1 MPQMA
6 PLSWLN
12 LFIYFIIVFLILN
25 SLNYFYF
32 NKTASNQE
40 KKNMKMMK
48 KNSWKW

>member
-12 LFIYFIIVFLILN
+12 LFVFFIIVFLIFN

-32 NKTASNQE
+32 NKPSSSHNKTSIN
-40 KKNMKMMK
+40 KVKM
-48 KNSWKW
+48 SWKW

>member
-12 LFIYFIIVFLILN
+12 LFIYFIMIFLILN
-25 SLNYFYF
+25 SLNYFFFKSPF
-32 NKTASNQE
+32 NQ
-40 KKNMKMMK
+40 KKSKILKNN

>member
-12 LFIYFIIVFLILN
+12 LFIFFIMIFLIFN

-32 NKTASNQE
+32 NKSFHTQGE
-40 KKNMKMMK
+40 KNKTLKNKI
-48 KNSWKW
+48 SWKW

>member
-12 LFIYFIIVFLILN
+12 LFIFFITVFLIFN

-32 NKTASNQE
+32 NKSSTTQSQ
-40 KKNMKMMK
+40 KKNKSSNK
-48 KNSWKW
+48 ITWKW

>member
-12 LFIYFIIVFLILN
+12 LFIFFIMVFLIFN

-32 NKTASNQE
+32 NKSFLIQKQNIKTL
-40 KKNMKMMK
+40 KNKIT
-48 KNSWKW
+48 WKW